1 MIDTDNVKGKYCSK
15 QEMIFYLNAVEE
27 AKQLRSTIDYIREVG
42 RMDRIPTGHLM
53 SIMEN
58 VLTAKEYL
66 EWVNKLPQRWWSQE
80 EARKND

>member
-66 EWVNKLPQRWWSQE
+66 EWVSELPQRWWSQE